1 MTTHGSDP
9 AFAQPTYMDAEGV
22 IRSSCERSD
31 QECGMTKREV
41 FVLAVL
47 SGMDL
52 QKSSAGGWTSEDD
65 GKLAVEIADATI
77 AALNA
82 GEKEATDG

>member
-9 AFAQPTYMDAEGV
+9 AFAQPTYVDAEGA
-22 IRSSCERSD
+22 IQSTCERSD
-31 QECGMTKREV
+31 QECGLTKREV

-65 GKLAVEIADATI
+65 GELAVENADCTI

-82 GEKEATDG
+82 TEKEKSDG